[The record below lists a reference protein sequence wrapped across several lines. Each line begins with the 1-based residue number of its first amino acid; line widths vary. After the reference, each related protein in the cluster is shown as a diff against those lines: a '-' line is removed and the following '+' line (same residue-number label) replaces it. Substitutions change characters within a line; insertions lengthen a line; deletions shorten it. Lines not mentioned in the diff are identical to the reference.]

1 MIGNGFLLTF
11 LPLPISKSKK
21 SGNRKI
27 ASRWYAKGIQRLAD
41 KQIDLLDDSVKVALF
56 TNAYTPNFTTHEFY
70 PSLTNEATGTGY
82 TAGGK
87 VLTGKMFVDNTYD
100 QLVFSAAN
108 TVWTGLTTA
117 FRYLVLFDDTAAGKP
132 LIACID
138 MTTTRTVTA
147 QDLTVVWQY
156 SGLNPETGESEM
168 VPGILVVNY

>member
-1 MIGNGFLLTF
+1 M
-11 LPLPISKSKK
+11 
-21 SGNRKI
+21 
-27 ASRWYAKGIQRLAD
+27 
-41 KQIDLLDDSVKVALF
+41 
-56 TNAYTPNFTTHEFY
+56 
-70 PSLTNEATGTGY
+70 TNEATGTGY